1 MESENSEKEEKAE
14 NEKSKQ
20 VKKSKQKHK
29 NKLIKNRI
37 KNYLF
42 NLISFLINNKNNF
55 EEKLTPSD
63 IEILLT
69 TSSDISTIC
78 QFKYKTKLIYGNF
91 NPKRDKVKNI
101 NIYKQFPVQMEMKD
115 EYYSS
120 NFDDVIV
127 DIYPEIKEGIKIDL
141 SEFPFFTYDNANN
154 KLKNID
160 KNEIKEKIDCK
171 DNEYILCVYI
181 THYDI
186 KGKNNPLL
194 MLENIIDSDLFFKY
208 FKNVFIICQLNNE
221 NAFDKFF
228 KDEIIKKYVDNN
240 SLENKNKNKIIFLFN
255 FLSSYKDDKNC
266 DENLINIF
274 KENKNIV
281 SDFDEDYEKN
291 YFFILDNNKKIIKI
305 EPINSIGKTTTYLLI
320 ELKNNE
326 NSKDKIPY
334 FVKKEKEEKA
344 QLKEVKNL
352 IHFIAEIDKLNLDY
366 VFDIRFNL
374 SIVLYPNEDLTKIK
388 LKKINCFRFKG
399 QFKTKEY
406 NYLKS
411 CSDLLN
417 LPSCSF
423 TFTEIPSIDIG
434 IDFSNMTCEKCKN
447 NITDDSYLYYCYI
460 CKTKYCFECVQS
472 QLKNNKGKKKYI
484 DEKHNLIFF
493 KTRDQNQ
500 FLNLDKE
507 KLGNNQFADCSE
519 DDLSYWSSTRCNGCR
534 NTLREGLARYL
545 CLNCRKGIRV
555 SDGYIDYCSECID
568 KMCNNKNDR
577 INLEN
582 KANGVI
588 DDFNND
594 FFDDYKFKIEHK
606 HDNHIYLMMPFQ
618 CNGYYSF

>member
-1 MESENSEKEEKAE
+1 MESENSNKEEKAE
-14 NEKSKQ
+14 KDKTNQ
-20 VKKSKQKHK
+20 VKISKQKHK
-29 NKLIKNRI
+29 NKIIKNRI

-42 NLISFLINNKNNF
+42 NLISFLLNNKNNF

-63 IEILLT
+63 IEILLS
-69 TSSDISTIC
+69 TSSDTSTIC
-78 QFKYKTKLIYGNF
+78 KFRYKTKLIYGDF
-91 NPKRDKVKNI
+91 NSKRDKVKNI
-101 NIYKQFPVQMEMKD
+101 NIYKQFPAQMEMKD

-120 NFDDVIV
+120 NFEDVIV
-127 DIYPEIKEGIKIDL
+127 DIFPEIKKDIKIDL
-141 SEFPFFTYDNANN
+141 SEFPFFKYDNVN
-154 KLKNID
+154 KKIKNID
-160 KNEIKEKIDCK
+160 KNEIKEITKCK
-171 DNEYILCVYI
+171 ENEYILCVYI
-181 THYDI
+181 TYYDI
-186 KGKNNPLL
+186 KGKNNPIL

-208 FKNVFIICQLNNE
+208 FKNVFIICQLNSE
-221 NAFDKFF
+221 NAFDKFS
-228 KDEIIKKYVDNN
+228 KDEIIKKYLGNN
-240 SLENKNKNKIIFLFN
+240 NLDNKNKDKIFFLFN
-255 FLSSYKDDKNC
+255 FLSSYKNDKNC
-266 DENLINIF
+266 EENLINIF
-274 KENKNIV
+274 QETKNII
-281 SDFDEDYEKN
+281 SDFDDDIEKN
-291 YFFILDNNKKIIKI
+291 YFFILDSNEKIVKI
-305 EPINSIGKTTTYLLI
+305 EPMKSIGKTTTYLLM

-326 NSKDKIPY
+326 NSKDKTPY
-334 FVKKEKEEKA
+334 FVKKEKDEKS

-352 IHFIAEIDKLNLDY
+352 IHFIAQIDKLNLDY

-374 SIVLYPNEDLTKIK
+374 SIILYPNEELTKIK

-399 QFKTKEY
+399 VFKTKEY

-423 TFTEIPSIDIG
+423 TFTEIPSIDIE

-500 FLNLDKE
+500 FLSLDQE
-507 KLGNNQFADCSE
+507 KLGQNQFANCSE
-519 DDLSYWSSTRCNGCR
+519 DDLAYWSSTRCNGCR
-534 NTLREGLARYL
+534 NSLREGLERYL
-545 CLNCRKGIRV
+545 CLNCRKGLRV
-555 SDGYIDYCSECID
+555 SDGYIDYCSECIN
-568 KMCNNKNDR
+568 KMCKNKNDR

-582 KANGVI
+582 KANGVV

-594 FFDDYKFKIEHK
+594 FFDDYKFKVEHK

-618 CNGYYSF
+618 CDGYYTF